1 MNDRRLIRVAALADL
16 HFGRTSQQ
24 PLPDLAALTSE
35 ADVLLLCGDLTD
47 HGLPAEAQG
56 LAKQLSTVK
65 APIVAVLGNHD
76 FESGHADEV
85 SAILL
90 EANVAMLDGSVC
102 EVAGIGFAG
111 TKGFCGGFDRQTL
124 EPWGEPIV
132 KAFVQEALSE
142 TLKLESALAR
152 LRTPRSIAL
161 LHYAPV
167 QATVA
172 GEPEA
177 LYPFLGCS
185 RLEEP
190 LIRFS
195 VSAVFHGHAH
205 RGTAEGQLRS
215 GAPVFNVSLPLLRR
229 ERPDDPPVRV
239 FEIETEAADAPSIR
253 SDASAFRSSP

>member
-1 MNDRRLIRVAALADL
+1 MSQRSVIRIAALADL
-16 HFGRTSQQ
+16 HFGRATQQ
-24 PLPDLAALTSE
+24 PLPDLAALAPE

-47 HGLPAEAQG
+47 HGLPEEAQG
-56 LAKQLSTVK
+56 LARQLSTVK
-65 APIVAVLGNHD
+65 TPIVAVLGNHD

-85 SAILL
+85 AAILS
-90 EANVAMLDGSVC
+90 EANIAMLDGSAC

-152 LRTPRSIAL
+152 LRTPRSVAL

-167 QATVA
+167 QATVI
-172 GEPEA
+172 G
-177 LYPFLGCS
+177 
-185 RLEEP
+185 
-190 LIRFS
+190 
-195 VSAVFHGHAH
+195 
-205 RGTAEGQLRS
+205 EGQLRS

-229 ERPDDPPVRV
+229 ERPDDPPVRT
-239 FEIETEAADAPSIR
+239 FDIEWEPPDANRAGLDPSLPT
-253 SDASAFRSSP
+253 SS

>member
-1 MNDRRLIRVAALADL
+1 MSQRSVIRIAALADL
-16 HFGRTSQQ
+16 HFGRATQQ
-24 PLPDLAALTSE
+24 PLPDLAALAPE

-47 HGLPAEAQG
+47 HGLPEEAQG
-56 LAKQLSTVK
+56 LARQLSTVK
-65 APIVAVLGNHD
+65 TPIVAVLGNHD

-85 SAILL
+85 AAILSD
-90 EANVAMLDGSVC
+90 ANIAMLDGSAC

-124 EPWGEPIV
+124 EPWGEPVV

-152 LRTPRSIAL
+152 LRTPHSVAL

-167 QATVA
+167 QATVV

-177 LYPFLGCS
+177 IYPFLGCS

-205 RGTAEGQLRS
+205 RGTGEGQLRS

-229 ERPDDPPVRV
+229 ERPDDPPVRT
-239 FEIETEAADAPSIR
+239 FDLEWGPPDADPAGLDESQPT
-253 SDASAFRSSP
+253 SS

>member
-1 MNDRRLIRVAALADL
+1 MTERCLVRIAAIADL
-16 HFGRTSQQ
+16 HFGRTAQQ
-24 PLPDLAALTSE
+24 PLPDLAALTAESH
-35 ADVLLLCGDLTD
+35 VLLLCGDLTD
-47 HGLPAEAQG
+47 HGLPTEAQG

-85 SAILL
+85 AAILVD
-90 EANVAMLDGSVC
+90 ANVAMLDGSAC

-152 LRTPRSIAL
+152 LRTPHTVAL

-167 QATVA
+167 QGTVA

-205 RGTAEGQLRS
+205 RGTGEGQLRS

-229 ERPDDPPVRV
+229 EQPHAAPVRI
-239 FEIETEAADAPSIR
+239 FEIQSEPPDMDSPG
-253 SDASAFRSSP
+253 SDASICRTSL

>member
-1 MNDRRLIRVAALADL
+1 MTEQRRVRVAALADL
-16 HFGRTSQQ
+16 HFGRANQQ
-24 PLPDLAALTSE
+24 SLPDLAALASE
-35 ADVLLLCGDLTD
+35 IEVLLLCGDLTD
-47 HGLPAEAQG
+47 HGLPLEAQG

-65 APIVAVLGNHD
+65 TPIVAVLGNHD
-76 FESGHADEV
+76 FESGHAEEV
-85 SAILL
+85 AAILS
-90 EANVAMLDGSVC
+90 EAGIAMLDGSAI

-111 TKGFCGGFDRQTL
+111 AKGFCGGFDRQTL
-124 EPWGEPIV
+124 EPWGEPVV

-152 LRTPRSIAL
+152 LRTPRSVAL

-167 QATVA
+167 QATVV

-177 LYPFLGCS
+177 IYPFLGCS

-195 VSAVFHGHAH
+195 VSAAFHGHAH
-205 RGTAEGQLRS
+205 RGTGQGRLRS

-229 ERPDDPPVRV
+229 ERPDGPPVRTFDV
-239 FEIETEAADAPSIR
+239 EWEL
-253 SDASAFRSSP
+253 SDADPAGLDPSPPTAR